1 MITGPW
7 VSTGM
12 SYIFLI
18 TTSLLAC
25 MMASN
30 TGSQS
35 VITEPVV
42 PSGDLLQVPP
52 PKKKKEKEKKAV
64 SQTHLR
70 RHKDSEVRN
79 SLYGFVHELALQVT
93 VIHRFESHL
102 SLFPLAAIKIDHKF
116 SE

>member
-1 MITGPW
+1 MGLHRDVLYLSDHYFPA
-7 VSTGM
+7 G
-12 SYIFLI
+12 LHDG
-18 TTSLLAC
+18 
-25 MMASN
+25 N

-52 PKKKKEKEKKAV
+52 PPKKKIEKKAV

-79 SLYGFVHELALQVT
+79 SLDGFVHELALQVT

-116 SE
+116 SK